1 MRTYL
6 LLTLIVVGALACK
19 KTEPVRP
26 GLFGKWEIHRR
37 YGSLLGFDSTYKAG
51 NGTIYQFNSDSTYKY
66 YIKNK
71 LASTGAFHI
80 RALNVPD
87 VLGIAPSFKI
97 YFDSDTTYGEPFS
110 YSGTAM
116 TIGTAANDGIAS
128 DYVKIGN

>member
-37 YGSLLGFDSTYKAG
+37 YGSLLGFDSTYTAG

-66 YIKNK
+66 YIKYK
-71 LASTGAFHI
+71 LASTGTFHV
-80 RALNVPD
+80 RPLNAP
-87 VLGIAPSFKI
+87 GINLSLKL
-97 YFDSDTTYGEPFS
+97 YFDNDTYGELFS
-110 YSGTAM
+110 YSGTTM
-116 TIGTAANDGIAS
+116 TIGTAAGDGIAS
-128 DYVKIGN
+128 DYIKVGN